1 MWEESILFTRTKMR
15 IRGPDLKTW
24 EDYQKRLQRQTW
36 RKSRV
41 KRLAL
46 VTLCMGCLFSILVFA
61 IFGRSWIPGHGNRVV
76 PSPSDNGKQPVG
88 SAERFSRE
96 DLLMGLRGLELN
108 ATGLTSDFVLEKSGT
123 RVTVKS
129 SFDSA
134 LQDYVSNLLERSKT
148 LQAAVVALNPND
160 GRILAMA
167 SYEKDGNK
175 HNLCLEASFPAA
187 SIFKIISAAAAFESA
202 GFTPNQP
209 VFFQGRKHTLYKS
222 QLKQKK
228 GKYTLQTSF
237 RKAFASSINP
247 VFGKLG
253 IYYLGQG
260 VLSEYAD
267 KFLFNREIPFDL
279 PVVMSTIDVPDDE
292 YGLAEIASGFNKK
305 TLISPL
311 HGALMVSAV
320 ANRGVVMRPWLVER
334 VVSESGEILYET
346 KPTMLASPITR
357 GTAKDLKLLMRDTVL
372 YGTCRKSFRPLRRKK
387 AFREVEF
394 GAKTGN
400 VNDKL
405 NRFKYDWLTA
415 YALPPD
421 GGKAICIAVLGVHG
435 EKLGVRAS
443 ELGRYII
450 NYYLSS

>member
-1 MWEESILFTRTKMR
+1 MR
-15 IRGPDLKTW
+15 IRGPDLRTW
-24 EDYQKRLQRQTW
+24 VDYQERLQRQAW

-46 VTLCMGCLFSILVFA
+46 LTLCTGCLFSILIFA
-61 IFGRSWIPGHGNRVV
+61 LFGRFWIPGHPDQVLR
-76 PSPSDNGKQPVG
+76 SPSDSREQPEG
-88 SAERFSRE
+88 SEERFSRQ
-96 DLLMGLRGLELN
+96 DLLMGLRDLDLN
-108 ATGLTSDFVLEKSGT
+108 ATSLTNDFVYENSGT

-148 LQAAVVALNPND
+148 LQAAVVALDPND

-167 SYEKDGNK
+167 SYEKEGNK
-175 HNLCLEASFPAA
+175 NNLCLQASFPAA

-209 VFFQGRKHTLYKS
+209 VFFQGRRHTLYKRQLS
-222 QLKQKK
+222 QKR

-253 IYYLGQG
+253 IYYLGQE

-320 ANRGVVMRPWLVER
+320 ANRGIVMRPWLVER

-346 KPTMLASPITR
+346 KPTMLTSPITR
-357 GTAKDLKLLMRDTVL
+357 GTAQDLKLLMRDTVL

-387 AFREVEF
+387 AFREVEL

-405 NRFKYDWLTA
+405 DRFKYDWLTA
-415 YALPPD
+415 YALPAD
-421 GGKAICIAVLGVHG
+421 GGKALCIAVLGVHG
-435 EKLGVRAS
+435 KKLGVRAN

-450 NYYLSS
+450 NYYLSP

>member
-1 MWEESILFTRTKMR
+1 MR
-15 IRGPDLKTW
+15 IRRSDILTW
-24 EDYQKRLQRQTW
+24 VDYQKRLQRQAW

-41 KRLAL
+41 KKLAL
-46 VTLCMGCLFSILVFA
+46 ATLCAGCLFTILVFA
-61 IFGRSWIPGHGNRVV
+61 LFGRSWIFGRHDRAAL
-76 PSPSDNGKQPVG
+76 SLSDAGKRSVEVE
-88 SAERFSRE
+88 ERLSIQ
-96 DLLMGLRGLELN
+96 DLLSGLKDLELN
-108 ATGLTSDFVLEKSGT
+108 PTRLSNDFALEKSGT
-123 RVTVKS
+123 RFIVKP

-134 LQDYVSNLLERSKT
+134 FQEYVSDLLERSKT
-148 LQAAVVALNPND
+148 LKAAVVALNPND

-167 SYEKDGNK
+167 SYEKEGNK
-175 HNLCLEASFPAA
+175 NNLCLQASFPAA

-209 VFFQGRKHTLYKS
+209 VFFSGRRHTLYKR

-228 GKYTLQTSF
+228 GKYTLKTSF

-253 IYYLGQG
+253 IYYLGQE

-279 PVVMSTIDVPDDE
+279 PVVMSTIDVPEDE

-311 HGALMVSAV
+311 HCALMVSAV
-320 ANRGVVMRPWLVER
+320 ANRGIVMRPWLVENAI
-334 VVSESGEILYET
+334 SESGEILYEYN
-346 KPTMLASPITR
+346 PTMLASPITR
-357 GTAKDLKLLMRDTVL
+357 GTANDLKLLMRDTVI
-372 YGTCRKSFRPLRRKK
+372 YGTCRKSFGPLRRKK
-387 AFREVEF
+387 AFREVEL

-400 VNDKL
+400 INDKL
-405 NRFKYDWLTA
+405 DRFKYDWLTA

-421 GGKAICIAVLGVHG
+421 GGKALCIAVLGVHG
-435 EKLGVRAS
+435 EKLGVRANV
-443 ELGRYII
+443 LGRYII